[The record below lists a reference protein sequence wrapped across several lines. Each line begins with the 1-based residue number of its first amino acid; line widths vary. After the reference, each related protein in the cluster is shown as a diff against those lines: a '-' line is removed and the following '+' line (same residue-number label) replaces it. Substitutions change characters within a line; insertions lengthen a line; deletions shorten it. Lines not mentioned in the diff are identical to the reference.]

1 MATTYITLDN
11 LSRAMERYDK
21 TFKLYTDDRIKAFMH
36 AITYD
41 NQTRK
46 LRFYDK
52 PAPVPAGTQPF
63 LEVTLPPDLDGL
75 EDLFV
80 VSLEQQAQPDQ
91 GKFRTYV
98 MYQGQGA
105 DKTEI
110 GRIQQEYD
118 TAVTG
123 GTVVEATP
131 EHPIIIDGQS
141 VTSGKFLR
149 LTIKNQADPV
159 YIALTDI
166 GSVILPGDGIS
177 ISQNN
182 EISININSN
191 HANGLA
197 VDSNGLKMNM
207 AEAPDATLG
216 TLGSAGAMSASDK
229 EILNSFSVAT
239 EAQIK
244 SLFD

>member
-1 MATTYITLDN
+1 
-11 LSRAMERYDK
+11 MERYDR

-41 NQTRK
+41 DQTRK

-63 LEVTLPPDLDGL
+63 LEVTLPPDLEGL

-80 VSLEQQAQPDQ
+80 VSLEEKAQPDQ
-91 GKFRTYV
+91 GKFRTYI
-98 MYQGQGA
+98 MYQGTG
-105 DKTEI
+105 DNKIEI

-118 TAVTG
+118 TSVTG

-131 EHPIIIDGQS
+131 EHPIIIDGQT
-141 VTSGKFLR
+141 VTSGKYLR
-149 LTIKNQADPV
+149 LTIKNQLDPV

-207 AEAPDATLG
+207 AEAPDEEQG
-216 TLGSAGAMSASDK
+216 TLGSAGAMSALDK
-229 EILNSFSVAT
+229 EILNSFSIAT

>member
-1 MATTYITLDN
+1 MADTYITLAN
-11 LSRAMERYDK
+11 LSRAMERYDR

-41 NQTRK
+41 NETRK
-46 LRFYDK
+46 LKFYDK
-52 PAPVPAGTQPF
+52 PAPVPVGTQPF

-80 VSLEQQAQPDQ
+80 VSLEEKAQPDQ

-98 MYQGQGA
+98 MYQGTGNN
-105 DKTEI
+105 KTEI

-131 EHPIIIDGQS
+131 EHPIVIGGQT
-141 VTSGKFLR
+141 VTSGKYLR
-149 LTIKNQADPV
+149 LVIKNQSDPV

-166 GSVILPGDGIS
+166 GSAILEGNGINIDSNNTIS
-177 ISQNN
+177 IEIDSNN
-182 EISININSN
+182 
-191 HANGLA
+191 ANGLA
-197 VDSNGLKMNM
+197 VDENGLKMNM
-207 AEAPDATLG
+207 AVAPDSSQGIA
-216 TLGSAGAMSASDK
+216 GSAGAMSASDK

-244 SLFD
+244 GLFD